1 MLQAIRMNRMISKN
15 CLSLNATTIKFI
27 AVILMFLDHIH
38 QMFYMDGAPLF
49 LSMLGRPVFPIL
61 LFLSAES
68 FHYTSNKKKYML
80 RLLMASWIMT
90 ISSVIIQFALPNA
103 EIVLMNNAFGTFFV
117 ATIYMLSFDMIEEGT
132 KKRNIKKIVVSI
144 LLGIVPILNAIPV
157 LWVGAMAVDGNI
169 SLSMIRIMATLAML
183 LPNILTVEGGI
194 IMVVLGTGF
203 YILRRNR
210 LLQVG
215 LLVIITLIVFIN
227 DMTDYQWMMIF
238 AAVMMLMYNGE
249 KGKGYKYFF
258 YLFYPLHIYG
268 LYIISTLF

>member
-1 MLQAIRMNRMISKN
+1 
-15 CLSLNATTIKFI
+15 
-27 AVILMFLDHIH
+27 
-38 QMFYMDGAPLF
+38 MDGAPLF

-68 FHYTSNKKKYML
+68 FQYTSNKKKYML

-117 ATIYMLSFDMIEEGT
+117 ATIYMLSFDMLKEGT

-210 LLQVG
+210 LLQVR